1 MLIIFGQ
8 RYSDAPPL
16 GIFLQGQVLNNNGFA
31 LIVSMSA
38 KCLVIGG
45 SLFFILATLV
55 FAYVLFSNRYYPPFW
70 CNPYFLNRRRVTLS
84 FASIPGVVCDLN
96 TPWFANRSR
105 YDHRP
110 LLESFLQA
118 SKTDAD
124 QDSRLSGLAVV
135 SKLANACQ
143 PLVDVS
149 KSRIHVDK
157 IALVTLKDDTAFSC
171 GDLALNAQNAGY
183 SVVTYFGDG
192 YCGQDGN
199 VTKPHTQEEILIPIV
214 FVHSCINHTT
224 SDSYNPVYDYDFL
237 KYAQKTFVN
246 IIKTK
251 QWPDELKQMAKYLD
265 KLYYWFLL
273 GPIITLV
280 WLRRKEK
287 LCCVTISQ
295 QVDEESAAGNEEST
309 RLVTRVEEGQQDNA
323 GVIQDIT
330 GGENENESQ
339 PLIVTIDTGTDLT
352 ERDNLRNNSITKR
365 VARIFGRGI
374 RYFVVCLGYVIVT
387 LAALPVGISSGGWSF
402 FRFDEREMYRPTNFW
417 EGLITYF
424 RKTTNMSLD
433 FQVVWMSCALTA
445 WWPCFQI
452 FCFFMYSKFDCA
464 STWTVLTNVSKLIRS
479 DWFSSNMYLLALC
492 AIVPYCSLSDQPLSQ
507 QFFYFTVYNILCT
520 VCNFL
525 FIIILNKH
533 KVVTRYVFYIS
544 VCMICAYVESDI
556 VAVFYFILNSQGSL
570 NNLKLTALR
579 TVAIGLTLTLSF
591 SSSMHIIRKIMKPQ
605 ESLFEG
611 LSER

>member
-157 IALVTLKDDTAFSC
+157 IALVTLKDDTATFSC
-171 GDLALNAQNAGY
+171 GDLALDAQNAGY

-192 YCGQDGN
+192 YCGPDGN
-199 VTKPHTQEEILIPIV
+199 VSKPHMQEEILIPIV
-214 FVHSCINHTT
+214 FAGQCFNCT
-224 SDSYNPVYDYDFL
+224 SYKYNYNYDFL
-237 KYAQKTFVN
+237 KATDKTFVN
-246 IIKTK
+246 IIET
-251 QWPDELKQMAKYLD
+251 QQGSDELSKMKEYR
-265 KLYYWFLL
+265 KRLYYWFLL
-273 GPIITLV
+273 GPIITLE
-280 WLRRKEK
+280 WLRRKKK
-287 LCCVTISQ
+287 LCCVTISH
-295 QVDEESAAGNEEST
+295 QVDEESAAGNEENA
-309 RLVTRVEEGQQDNA
+309 RLVPRVDEDQEQN
-323 GVIQDIT
+323 IQDIT
-330 GGENENESQ
+330 GEEIESELQ
-339 PLIVTIDTGTDLT
+339 PLINTIYTDTDITTFDHMGRIIVCVTRL
-352 ERDNLRNNSITKR
+352 
-365 VARIFGRGI
+365 FGRSI
-374 RYFVVCLGYVIVT
+374 RYLAVGLGYVLLT
-387 LAALPVGISSGGWSF
+387 LAALPVGISSGGLSF
-402 FRFDEREMYRPTNFW
+402 FRFDEQEKDGQNNFW
-417 EGLITYF
+417 DILLPRLPMVPQIAC
-424 RKTTNMSLD
+424 L
-433 FQVVWMSCALTA
+433 LTF
-445 WWPCFQI
+445 WWPTFQI
-452 FCFFMYSKFDCA
+452 FCFFMYSRFNCV
-464 STWTVLTNVSKLIRS
+464 STWTVSTNVSKLIRS
-479 DWFSSNMYLLALC
+479 DWFSSNIYLLVLC
-492 AIVPYCSLSDQPLSQ
+492 FVVPYCFLSQ
-507 QFFYFTVYNILCT
+507 SSFFYEFDKFDKFFYFMLYNVTCT

-579 TVAIGLTLTLSF
+579 TVALGLTLTLSF

>member
-45 SLFFILATLV
+45 FLFFILATLV

-70 CNPYFLNRRRVTLS
+70 CNPYFLNRRRQTLS

-135 SKLANACQ
+135 SKLANARQ

-149 KSRIHVDK
+149 KSRIHK
-157 IALVTLKDDTAFSC
+157 IALVTLKNDTAAFSC
-171 GDLALNAQNAGY
+171 RDLALNAQNAGY
-183 SVVTYFGDG
+183 SVVTYFGSG
-192 YCGQDGN
+192 PCGLDGN

-214 FVHSCINHTT
+214 FTRNCDNSNA
-224 SDSYNPVYDYDFL
+224 SGSYSVNNYDILNAAD
-237 KYAQKTFVN
+237 KTVVN
-246 IIKTK
+246 IETE
-251 QWPDELKQMAKYLD
+251 QGSDELSHMAEYL
-265 KLYYWFLL
+265 KRLYYWFLF
-273 GPIITLV
+273 GPIITLE
-280 WLRRKEK
+280 WLRRKKK

-295 QVDEESAAGNEEST
+295 QVHEESAADNEENA
-309 RLVTRVEEGQQDNA
+309 RLVPRVEESQEQN
-323 GVIQDIT
+323 IQDIT
-330 GGENENESQ
+330 GEEIESELQ
-339 PLIVTIDTGTDLT
+339 PLIITIDTDTDITTFDHMGRIIVCLII
-352 ERDNLRNNSITKR
+352 ERS
-365 VARIFGRGI
+365 I
-374 RYFVVCLGYVIVT
+374 RYLAVGLGYVLLT
-387 LAALPVGISSGGWSF
+387 LAALPVGISSGGLSF
-402 FRFDEREMYRPTNFW
+402 FRFDVQERDRQANFW
-417 EGLITYF
+417 DKLLSDNCTVNFSPTPLISG
-424 RKTTNMSLD
+424 M
-433 FQVVWMSCALTA
+433 LTL
-445 WWPCFQI
+445 WWPLFQI
-452 FCFFMYSKFDCA
+452 FCFFMYSRFSCV
-464 STWTVLTNVSKLIRS
+464 STWTVSTNVSKLIRS
-479 DWFSSNMYLLALC
+479 DWFSSNTYLLVLC
-492 AIVPYCSLSDQPLSQ
+492 FVLPYCSFSQNSFIDKSDKILY
-507 QFFYFTVYNILCT
+507 FMFYNVTCA

-533 KVVTRYVFYIS
+533 RVVTRYVFYIS

>member
-1 MLIIFGQ
+1 MCLIIFGQ
-8 RYSDAPPL
+8 RYNDIPL
-16 GIFLQGQVLNNNGFA
+16 LCILLQGQVLNDFAFA
-31 LIVSMSA
+31 LIVSMFA

-45 SLFFILATLV
+45 SFFFILLILT
-55 FAYVLFSNRYYPPFW
+55 FAYFLFSFQDSALILCNSYYS
-70 CNPYFLNRRRVTLS
+70 YSTTTLS
-84 FASIPGVVCDLN
+84 FAGIPEVVCDLS
-96 TPWFANRSR
+96 TPWYANDSR

-110 LLESFLQA
+110 SLESFLQA

-124 QDSRLSGLAVV
+124 QDLRLSGLVVV
-135 SKLANACQ
+135 SRLANARQ

-157 IALVTLKDDTAFSC
+157 IALVTLKDDTATFSC

-192 YCGQDGN
+192 YCGPDRN
-199 VTKPHTQEEILIPIV
+199 VTKPHTQEEVLIPIA
-214 FVHSCINHTT
+214 FVQICVKYTT
-224 SDSYNPVYDYDFL
+224 SHSFQVINDSDFL
-237 KYAQKTFVN
+237 KAADKAVEN
-246 IIKTK
+246 IIETE
-251 QWPDELKQMAKYLD
+251 QGSDELCQMAEYL
-265 KLYYWFLL
+265 KRLYYWFLL
-273 GPIITLV
+273 GPIITLE
-280 WLRRKEK
+280 WLRRKKK

-295 QVDEESAAGNEEST
+295 QVHEESAADNEENA
-309 RLVTRVEEGQQDNA
+309 RLVLRVEESQEQN
-323 GVIQDIT
+323 IQDIT
-330 GGENENESQ
+330 GGEIESETQ
-339 PLIVTIDTGTDLT
+339 PLITTADTDTDITTINHMGRIIVRVT
-352 ERDNLRNNSITKR
+352 
-365 VARIFGRGI
+365 RIFGI
-374 RYFVVCLGYVIVT
+374 RYLAVCLGYVLLT

-402 FRFDEREMYRPTNFW
+402 FRFDEQERNRQKTFW
-417 EGLITYF
+417 DSILHHNSTKLSPGIAP
-424 RKTTNMSLD
+424 
-433 FQVVWMSCALTA
+433 QVSCFLAL
-445 WWPCFQI
+445 WWSPVQI
-452 FCFFMYSKFDCA
+452 YCFFMYSKFNCA

-570 NNLKLTALR
+570 NNLKLTVLR
-579 TVAIGLTLTLSF
+579 TGALSLTLTLSF
-591 SSSMHIIRKIMKPQ
+591 SSSMHIIRKLMKPQ
-605 ESLFEG
+605 ESVFEG
-611 LSER
+611 LAER

>member
-8 RYSDAPPL
+8 RYNDAPPL

-70 CNPYFLNRRRVTLS
+70 CNPYFLNYRKTTLS

-135 SKLANACQ
+135 SKLANARQ

-149 KSRIHVDK
+149 KSRIHK
-157 IALVTLKDDTAFSC
+157 IALVTLKNDTAAFSC
-171 GDLALNAQNAGY
+171 RDLALNAQNAGY
-183 SVVTYFGDG
+183 SVVTYFGSG
-192 YCGQDGN
+192 PCGLDGN
-199 VTKPHTQEEILIPIV
+199 VTKPHTQEEILILIV
-214 FVHSCINHTT
+214 FTRNCDNSNA
-224 SDSYNPVYDYDFL
+224 SGSYSVNNYDILNAAD
-237 KYAQKTFVN
+237 KTVVN
-246 IIKTK
+246 IETE
-251 QWPDELKQMAKYLD
+251 QGSDELSHMAEYL
-265 KLYYWFLL
+265 KRLYYWFLL
-273 GPIITLV
+273 GPIITLE
-280 WLRRKEK
+280 WLRRKK
-287 LCCVTISQ
+287 KFCCVTISQ
-295 QVDEESAAGNEEST
+295 QVDGESAADNEENA
-309 RLVTRVEEGQQDNA
+309 RLVTRVDEDQKEN
-323 GVIQDIT
+323 IQDLT
-330 GGENENESQ
+330 GEEIEIDSQ
-339 PLIVTIDTGTDLT
+339 PLIITIDTDTDV
-352 ERDNLRNNSITKR
+352 ITFDLMGR
-365 VARIFGRGI
+365 IIVCVTRIFGRSI
-374 RYFVVCLGYVIVT
+374 RYLAVGLGCVLLT
-387 LAALPVGISSGGWSF
+387 LAALPVGISSGGLSF
-402 FRFDEREMYRPTNFW
+402 FRFDIQERYKQDNFW
-417 EGLITYF
+417 DILLPDNRVEGIAP
-424 RKTTNMSLD
+424 RI
-433 FQVVWMSCALTA
+433 SCMFTL
-445 WWPCFQI
+445 WWPAVQI
-452 FCFFMYSKFDCA
+452 FCFFMYSRFNCV
-464 STWTVLTNVSKLIRS
+464 STWTVSTNVSKLIRS
-479 DWFSSNMYLLALC
+479 DWFSSNTYLLVLC
-492 AIVPYCSLSDQPLSQ
+492 FVLPYCSFSQNSFIDKSDKILY
-507 QFFYFTVYNILCT
+507 FMFYNVTCA

-533 KVVTRYVFYIS
+533 RVVTRYVFYIS

>member
-1 MLIIFGQ
+1 MSF
-8 RYSDAPPL
+8 PT
-16 GIFLQGQVLNNNGFA
+16 
-31 LIVSMSA
+31 VSE
-38 KCLVIGG
+38 
-45 SLFFILATLV
+45 
-55 FAYVLFSNRYYPPFW
+55 
-70 CNPYFLNRRRVTLS
+70 
-84 FASIPGVVCDLN
+84 VVCNLYSAYEDEYV
-96 TPWFANRSR
+96 S
-105 YDHRP
+105 
-110 LLESFLQA
+110 LESFLQA
-118 SKTDAD
+118 STTNKD
-124 QDSRLSGLAVV
+124 QDLRLSGLAVL
-135 SKLANACQ
+135 SRLANASQ

-192 YCGQDGN
+192 YCGPDRN
-199 VTKPHTQEEILIPIV
+199 VTKPHTQEEVLIPIV
-214 FVHSCINHTT
+214 FVQICVKYTT
-224 SDSYNPVYDYDFL
+224 SHSFQVINDSNFL
-237 KYAQKTFVN
+237 KAADKAVEN
-246 IIKTK
+246 IIATE
-251 QWPDELKQMAKYLD
+251 PGSDELCQMAEYL
-265 KLYYWFLL
+265 KRLHYWFLL
-273 GPIITLV
+273 GPIITLE
-280 WLRRKEK
+280 WLRRKKK

-295 QVDEESAAGNEEST
+295 QVHEESAAGNEENA
-309 RLVTRVEEGQQDNA
+309 RLVPRVDEDQEQN
-323 GVIQDIT
+323 VQDIT
-330 GGENENESQ
+330 GGEIESESQ
-339 PLIVTIDTGTDLT
+339 LLITTADTDTDITIFDLMGRIIGRVT
-352 ERDNLRNNSITKR
+352 
-365 VARIFGRGI
+365 RIFGI
-374 RYFVVCLGYVIVT
+374 RYLAVCLGYVLLT

-402 FRFDEREMYRPTNFW
+402 FRFDEQERNKQKNFW
-417 EGLITYF
+417 DSILPDNSTEFSPGIAPRVSCILI
-424 RKTTNMSLD
+424 L
-433 FQVVWMSCALTA
+433 
-445 WWPCFQI
+445 WWSAVQI
-452 FCFFMYSKFDCA
+452 FCFFIYSKFNCA

-579 TVAIGLTLTLSF
+579 TAALGLTLTLSF

-605 ESLFEG
+605 ESVFEG
-611 LSER
+611 LAEK